1 MASTAE
7 STGFSQ
13 LPKRERG
20 ETSKQGLGEPAV
32 KRLKNEEA
40 EDPDEQWRLRMR
52 KARQLKQH
60 NRAMVREA
68 SNHAPLEVRGIL
80 TTKLGSSCQSWC
92 QQTHEGQRSPGY
104 RYSGV

>member
-80 TTKLGSSCQSWC
+80 TTKLGPSCQSWC
-92 QQTHEGQRSPGY
+92 QQTHERQRSPGY
-104 RYSGV
+104 RHSGV